1 MPSRHRSPIP
11 LYHQI
16 ATDLETQITSGAIGA
31 NTMLPPEKELA
42 TRYGVSLVTVRAA
55 MRILLDQGLIDRRP
69 GKGTTVLE
77 RQARAVWELGW
88 LNDLIASMVPSRLEI
103 ISMGLVPAPHW
114 VSARFGIEAG
124 AQVHRMDTV
133 RYLKIA
139 VDEPFLTT
147 KIYHPRAIGRML
159 HKRDFA
165 SESAQAQW
173 VISVVEEK
181 CKLNITNVR
190 QTMCARLS
198 DREAAHRLGIAI
210 REPLLEVTR
219 DYFDKSGHLV
229 QTGRSLYR
237 SGQFEYVLNLTR
249 SSQASREGF
258 AQITDSDGLPGI
270 RA

>member
-1 MPSRHRSPIP
+1 MPRRSPIP

-16 ATDLETQITSGAIGA
+16 ATDLETQITSGAIATGA
-31 NTMLPPEKELA
+31 MLPPEKELSA
-42 TRYGVSLVTVRAA
+42 HYGVSLVTIRAA
-55 MRILLDQGLIDRRP
+55 MRILCDHGLIDRRP

-77 RQARAVWELGW
+77 RQAHAVWELGW

-114 VSARFGIEAG
+114 VAARFGIEVG
-124 AQVHRMDTV
+124 AQVHHMDTV
-133 RYLKIA
+133 RYMKMP
-139 VDEPFLTT
+139 VDKPFLTS
-147 KIYHPRAIGRML
+147 KIYHPRAVGRML
-159 HKRDFA
+159 QKRDFVDQA
-165 SESAQAQW
+165 AQAQW

-198 DREAAHRLGIAI
+198 SREVAHHLEIAV

-219 DYFDKSGHLV
+219 DYFDKAGRLV

-249 SSQASREGF
+249 FSHGSREDLT
-258 AQITDSDGLPGI
+258 QTTNSDRMQRT